1 MHAQLAQLV
10 KSDQFDAFES
20 KCLEMIEAKRVAF
33 DALVAPFEML
43 QKKGQAP
50 RIESLGSM
58 LLAAGRECAEPRALL
73 SFLCTLLNANPQNDA
88 LRADVIALYR
98 QLYGGTPAFEALL
111 RASGL
116 DSSRLVRR
124 AQRILDTCLALR
136 EGSYLISR
144 MDDRPAQVLS
154 VDDVEG
160 VYTLRSG
167 ARTSALPA
175 AELVSQ
181 YDPVGP
187 DDFRVLRQLRPERV
201 TEMAEKEPMALVI
214 AIIHA
219 HGEALDVDIL
229 REELVPR
236 YLPEK
241 EWPTWWKKTLAQLKR
256 SANVQIEGRSP
267 MLISYLAHAVTLE
280 DETWTDFCAQDD
292 PAKWLS
298 TIEGYLRECGTRKT
312 PPSDELLNRA
322 HARIADLIVA
332 ARERRPVDAFACA
345 LVIERLNEQGL
356 PARADT
362 QGLATS
368 LIRDAKSPAR
378 LISGLE
384 QKALWDRAL
393 SLLPTARPQDWLDQ
407 MMALIPVAPESAI
420 DSIFKAA
427 IAAGAGPRVQEFVDG
442 ALASPMS
449 NAELVSWIW
458 KNPKAC
464 AELSLP
470 SARDIMAKILGTL
483 AGLARAA
490 DVDPD
495 AMKNFRARMKSALS
509 NRSYAR
515 FKGTLESIDNASAV
529 TIRRQLERMEG
540 LGDNA
545 PLDMLRI
552 LRQTHPQLWVPKQL
566 SPWEEDV
573 LWTTREGYRRKQD
586 EADDLVNVKMRE
598 NAKAIGRAAEM
609 GDLSENSEYK
619 FAIEERDLLRA
630 RLARLNEELAKA
642 RVFEPADVTTDHVSI
657 GTTVELLHTG
667 DGSQRKLTFFGPW
680 DADVERGIYNY
691 GAPIG
696 VRLMGARL
704 GDRVKL
710 SIEGAEHEFEVT
722 AITNGFDA
730 LPAARDAAAGRLTPT
745 TAQPG

>member
-10 KSDQFDAFES
+10 KSDQFDVFET
-20 KCLEMIEAKRVAF
+20 KCLEMIEAQRVSF

-58 LLAAGRECAEPRALL
+58 LLAAGRDRAEPRGLL
-73 SFLCTLLNANPQNDA
+73 AFLCTLLNANPQNA
-88 LRADVIALYR
+88 ELRAEVIALYR
-98 QLYGGTPAFEALL
+98 QLHGGVPAFEALL

-116 DSSRLVRR
+116 ESSRLVRR
-124 AQRILDTCLALR
+124 AQRILDTCLSLA

-144 MDDRPAQVLS
+144 MDDRPAQVVG

-167 ARTSALPA
+167 ARTVALPA

-187 DDFRVLRQLRPERV
+187 DDFRVLRQLRPQRV

-236 YLPEK
+236 YVAEK
-241 EWPTWWKKTLAQLKR
+241 DWPTWWKKTLAQLKR

-267 MLISYLAHAVTLE
+267 MLLSYSAQAVTLE
-280 DETWTDFCAQDD
+280 DETWTAFCEQDD
-292 PAKWLS
+292 SAKWIT
-298 TIEGYLRECGTRKT
+298 TIEGYLRECASRKA
-312 PPSDELLNRA
+312 PPSDDLLARV
-322 HARIADLIVA
+322 HERIAQQIAA
-332 ARERRPVDAFACA
+332 ARERRPADVFACA
-345 LVIERLNEQGL
+345 LVVERLSEQGL
-356 PARADT
+356 PARPDT
-362 QGLATS
+362 QGLATA
-368 LIRDAKSPAR
+368 LLREAKSPAR

-384 QKALWDRAL
+384 QKVLWDRAL
-393 SLLPTARPQDWLDQ
+393 ALLPAARPSDWLDQ
-407 MMALIPVAPESAI
+407 MMALIPTAPESAI
-420 DSIFKAA
+420 DSIFRAA
-427 IAAGAGPRVQEFVDG
+427 IAAGAGSRVQAFVDG
-442 ALASPMS
+442 ALAAPMS

-464 AELSLP
+464 ADLSLP

-483 AGLARAA
+483 TGLARAA
-490 DVDPD
+490 DVDPE
-495 AMKNFRARMKSALS
+495 AMKNFRTRMKSALS
-509 NRSYAR
+509 HRSYAR
-515 FKGTLESIDNASAV
+515 FKDTLESIDDASAV

-552 LRQTHPQLWVPKQL
+552 LRQTHPQLWIPKRL

-573 LWTTREGYRRKQD
+573 LWSTREGYRRKQD

-642 RVFEPADVTTDHVSI
+642 RVLEPADVSTDHVGI

-667 DGSQRKLTFFGPW
+667 DGTRRKLTFFGPW
-680 DADVERGIYNY
+680 DADVDRGIYNY

-722 AITNGFDA
+722 AISNGFDA
-730 LPAARDAAAGRLTPT
+730 LPAARDLSAARVSAP
-745 TAQPG
+745 QPS